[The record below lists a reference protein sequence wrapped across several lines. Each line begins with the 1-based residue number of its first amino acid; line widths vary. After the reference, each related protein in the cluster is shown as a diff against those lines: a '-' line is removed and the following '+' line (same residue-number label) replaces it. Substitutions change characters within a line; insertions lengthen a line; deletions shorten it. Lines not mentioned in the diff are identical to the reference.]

1 MLQLIT
7 APRCYE
13 KLQSEID
20 SAVKS
25 GLVSSPIT
33 DIEGKKLPYLQA
45 CIKEG
50 IRLWPPI
57 SGIMPKVSKSD
68 DVIHG
73 VHIPAGT
80 EVGWCAWRIFRN
92 KDVFGADAE
101 MFNPERWF
109 EKDEDKLKEM
119 ENTADL
125 AFSPGR
131 WKCLG
136 QSIAFIELNKVFV
149 EVDLSPLR

>member
-7 APRCYE
+7 SPRCYE
-13 KLQSEID
+13 KLQAEID
-20 SAVKS
+20 SAIQR
-25 GLVSSPIT
+25 GEISSPIT
-33 DIEGKKLPYLQA
+33 DVEGKNLPYLQA

-57 SGIMPKVSKSD
+57 NGIMPKVSESD
-68 DVIHG
+68 DIILG
-73 VHIPAGT
+73 THIPSGT
-80 EVGWCAWRIFRN
+80 EVGWCAWRVFRN
-92 KDVFGADAE
+92 TDVFGSDAE
-101 MFNPERWF
+101 VFNPERWF

-136 QSIAFIELNKVFV
+136 QAIAFIELNKVFV
-149 EVDLSPLR
+149 AVRVSV